1 MTALRPLDHD
11 AYGTRVIHNPEVGE
25 AAAGADE
32 SAGDLM
38 RIAYTESHAPA

>member
-1 MTALRPLDHD
+1 MTRTVLEL
-11 AYGTRVIHNPEVGE
+11 YTTQVGA